1 MKIAIAS
8 DDEKTI
14 SSHFGKTK
22 GFCIFEVEGKEIKSQ
37 QYLPNTFTDHARGL
51 EGTRHKAHEH
61 DHTPILVALKDCK
74 AVIAHGMG
82 KHMRNDLMSIGI
94 EVYVTKETDVEKAL
108 NLYLNG
114 ELIDKPET
122 GCHHKHR

>member
-14 SSHFGKTK
+14 SSHFGRTK

-37 QYLPNTFTDHARGL
+37 QYRPNTFTGHARGL
-51 EGTRHKAHEH
+51 EGAGHEF
-61 DHTPILVALKDCK
+61 DRHTPILEALKDCK

-82 KHMRNDLMSIGI
+82 RRIRDDLIGIGI
-94 EVYVTKETDVEKAL
+94 EVLVTEETDVKKAL
-108 NLYLNG
+108 NLYLSG
-114 ELIDKPET
+114 ELIDKPEIE
-122 GCHHKHR
+122 CPHKHE

>member
-51 EGTRHKAHEH
+51 EGAGHKAHDH

-82 KHMRNDLMSIGI
+82 RRIRDDLTNIGI
-94 EVYVTKETDVEKAL
+94 EVFVTEETDVKKAL
-108 NLYLNG
+108 NLYLGG